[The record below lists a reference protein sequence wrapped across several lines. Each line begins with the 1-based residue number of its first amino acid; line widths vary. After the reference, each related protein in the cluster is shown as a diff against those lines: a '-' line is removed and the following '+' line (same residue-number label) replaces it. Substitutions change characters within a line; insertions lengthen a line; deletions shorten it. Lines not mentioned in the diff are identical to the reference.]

1 MLLRLKRVLIEKHL
15 CSLDKCKLNPETGNE
30 KINMFLFSISYF
42 NIEDNKEIM
51 NKSRFEIYRNK
62 VNVYKRT
69 MIMRLVV
76 SVTRKKPILLRIINE
91 AKQFYMEF

>member
-1 MLLRLKRVLIEKHL
+1 MLIRLKRVLIEKHL

-30 KINMFLFSISYF
+30 RINMFLFSII
-42 NIEDNKEIM
+42 NIEDNKEII
-51 NKSRFEIYRNK
+51 NKSRFEIYCLK

-76 SVTRKKPILLRIINE
+76 TRKKPSLIRSINE